1 MDLPEHI
8 RMDIT
13 TDNLPPNSI
22 SYASA
27 RMTSRSSGPMKSL
40 NFPPYSKSSKEW
52 ESATRCT
59 ETRVIRNTSE
69 IANPENTHCTARKQS
84 RRRDSFA
91 TTAPHLLSFKPLQEG
106 QRLILE
112 F

>member
-27 RMTSRSSGPMKSL
+27 RMKSCSTGPMKSL

-52 ESATRCT
+52 EYASGPLKVLSQSWQAG
-59 ETRVIRNTSE
+59 SE
-69 IANPENTHCTARKQS
+69 WVLEELRKWLRIPREIPPSWQHCRES
-84 RRRDSFA
+84 
-91 TTAPHLLSFKPLQEG
+91 PL
-106 QRLILE
+106 
-112 F
+112 

>member
-40 NFPPYSKSSKEW
+40 DFPAYSKSSKEW
-52 ESATRCT
+52 EYASRLGGEHPVT
-59 ETRVIRNTSE
+59 
-69 IANPENTHCTARKQS
+69 NPRFESTWLRAGPVAYTGR
-84 RRRDSFA
+84 
-91 TTAPHLLSFKPLQEG
+91 FKKT
-106 QRLILE
+106 
-112 F
+112 

>member
-13 TDNLPPNSI
+13 SDNLPPNSI
-22 SYASA
+22 SYARA

-52 ESATRCT
+52 EYATRRTAVQVENLARLFTMPPSAASCFLT
-59 ETRVIRNTSE
+59 TSGVQQVNT
-69 IANPENTHCTARKQS
+69 
-84 RRRDSFA
+84 
-91 TTAPHLLSFKPLQEG
+91 
-106 QRLILE
+106 
-112 F
+112 